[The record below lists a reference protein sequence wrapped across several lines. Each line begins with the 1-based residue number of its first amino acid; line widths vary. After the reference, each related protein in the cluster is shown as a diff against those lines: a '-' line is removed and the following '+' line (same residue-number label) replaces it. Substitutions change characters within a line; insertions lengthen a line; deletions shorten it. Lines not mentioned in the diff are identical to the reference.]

1 MHCRCSNCTRN
12 FGTGVHMK
20 VIDFLSTG
28 LPLNATPKASEDL
41 TLHALSEY
49 PLLVIISTYMNDID
63 FSELINKLCCNI
75 GI

>member
-1 MHCRCSNCTRN
+1 
-12 FGTGVHMK
+12 MK
-20 VIDFLSTG
+20 VIDFLSAG

-63 FSELINKLCCNI
+63 FSELTSYVVKSAYNAFGKF
-75 GI
+75 